1 MGFAELDFGG
11 VWGSLGRLLAAS
23 WAVFGASWA
32 LLGRVLGALGCLL
45 SALGRFLGAAL
56 EIPPLKA
63 GKGGATCVSEI
74 GHYVFSCAFV
84 YVLCVFA
91 HFCAFLHGFACF
103 RVFLVVFVLSG

>member
-11 VWGSLGRLLAAS
+11 VWGSLGRLLAAF
-23 WAVFGASWA
+23 WALFGASWA
-32 LLGRVLGALGCLL
+32 LLGRV
-45 SALGRFLGAAL
+45 AL